1 MNRFLS
7 FDSFIQAEKTAINK
21 DLHISEALGEFY
33 SAKGEICCPDE
44 CEVFKLVRPRPENS
58 HKGSFGRLV
67 LIVGSG
73 CFPGAAQISALS
85 ALRSGAGLVQVIT
98 TKGAA
103 AALAVN
109 AKEATLLPVSS
120 DGRGFIKMT
129 PAEREDATE
138 SISKAD
144 AVLIGCG
151 LGTGEGCAE
160 ILEETV
166 NCAEC
171 PIIFDADGINLVC
184 RRIELLRKAKADTI
198 LTPHP
203 AELARLCCVPVGE
216 AVQDRLSLAKK
227 FAEENRCTLV
237 SKSAATLIFSGG
249 RVTLSARGNNALSKG
264 GSGDFLAGLIA
275 SFAAQGYAPYE
286 AALLGVTVQ
295 GMACEAVSEEF
306 SRRAVLVSDMINALP
321 ALFKKIER
329 LI

>member
-1 MNRFLS
+1 M
-7 FDSFIQAEKTAINK
+7 
-21 DLHISEALGEFY
+21 
-33 SAKGEICCPDE
+33 
-44 CEVFKLVRPRPENS
+44 
-58 HKGSFGRLV
+58 
-67 LIVGSG
+67 
-73 CFPGAAQISALS
+73 
-85 ALRSGAGLVQVIT
+85 
-98 TKGAA
+98 
-103 AALAVN
+103 
-109 AKEATLLPVSS
+109 
-120 DGRGFIKMT
+120 
-129 PAEREDATE
+129 
-138 SISKAD
+138 
-144 AVLIGCG
+144 IGCG

-216 AVQDRLSLAKK
+216 AVQDRLDLAKK